1 MNDDYLPS
9 KSYSGHESGSDG
21 FSSFTLE
28 DQFYFAYSE
37 NGTLRLRSQGYAS
50 EKSRDNGIESVK
62 KNMVNKEMFKAVKQE
77 NGKWVLSLKA
87 ANHQEIA
94 VSPEVG
100 SEAEAMALM
109 PGSKSSTAGVSS
121 FAAAPLMSKSS
132 SGGGGGK
139 DEGDK
144 DDDYLAVKEYEGHSR
159 SAEHPNVAFFKHS
172 NGQFYYAVYNKDG
185 SVRLRSEGFT
195 DMDKRDREFNAT
207 MRLLD
212 DAQYYHVF
220 EKYGKYFCVLKDE
233 KGNEVGRSGA
243 QGSKAMAL
251 GFVPLA
257 GAAGKIV
264 NVTEKRNVV
273 KSSSKKEFLA
283 CKAYSGHAKHKAHS
297 NISTFKGSDGMLYFT
312 VLTSGGE
319 TMFRSAGYR
328 TEAARESGIK
338 TALRVLPKRDSFK
351 VEKEGAEH
359 VTVLRDELG
368 NIIGKSCGKT
378 EAAALGL
385 IPAAAVVTSKVVSR
399 KEVMHE
405 AGAFKSIQK
414 ETVKKVKPVVKKTP
428 PPPPRKVTVAP
439 VAAAATAAAAPAA
452 GCAFKW
458 WWLLPLLLIPLFFL
472 LRGCWPAAVAPAVV
486 ATPPPPPP
494 PVAAPV
500 EPAPVKVAPAPITPD
515 EYEAPKTVSGNKE
528 LGY

>member
-9 KSYSGHESGSDG
+9 KSYMGHESGNDG
-21 FSSFTLE
+21 FSSFTLD

-50 EKSRDNGIESVK
+50 EKSRDNGIASVK

-77 NGKWVLSLKA
+77 NGKWILSLKA

-109 PGSKSSTAGVSS
+109 PGSKGSGAAGVSS

-132 SGGGGGK
+132 GGGGGGK
-139 DEGDK
+139 DKEDK

-220 EKYGKYFCVLKDE
+220 EKFGKYFCVLKDE
-233 KGNEVGRSGA
+233 KGNEVARSGA
-243 QGSKAMAL
+243 QASKALAL
-251 GFVPLA
+251 GFVPIA
-257 GAAGKIV
+257 GAAGKII
-264 NVTEKRNVV
+264 NVTEKRNVL
-273 KSSSKKEFLA
+273 KTSSKKEFLP
-283 CKAYSGHAKHKAHS
+283 CKSYSGHSKHKSHS
-297 NISTFKGSDGMLYFT
+297 NISTFKEKDGMLYFT
-312 VLTSGGE
+312 VLTEGGE
-319 TMFRSAGYR
+319 TMFRSSGYR

-338 TALRVLPKRDSFK
+338 TALRVLPKRDSYK
-351 VEKEGAEH
+351 VESDGGEH

-378 EAAALGL
+378 EAAALAL
-385 IPAAAVVTSKVVSR
+385 IPAAAVVASKIIGR
-399 KEVMHE
+399 KEIMHE

-414 ETVKKVKPVVKKTP
+414 ETVKKVAVKKTP
-428 PPPPRKVTVAP
+428 PPPPPRKVKVAP

-472 LRGCWPAAVAPAVV
+472 LRGCWPAAAPAVV

-494 PVAAPV
+494 PVVAPPV
-500 EPAPVKVAPAPITPD
+500 EPPPVKAAPAPITPD
-515 EYEAPKTVSGNKE
+515 EYEAPKTTSGNKE

>member
-9 KSYSGHESGSDG
+9 KSYMGHESGSDG
-21 FSSFTLE
+21 FSSFTL
-28 DQFYFAYSE
+28 DGQFFFAYSE
-37 NGTLRLRSQGYAS
+37 GGSLRLRSQGYAS
-50 EKSRDNGIESVK
+50 ESSRDNGIASVK
-62 KNMVNKEMFKAVKQE
+62 KNMGNKEMFKAVKQE

-109 PGSKSSTAGVSS
+109 PGSKGAGVSS

-132 SGGGGGK
+132 SGGGGGSDK
-139 DEGDK
+139 GDK

-207 MRLLD
+207 MRLLE

-243 QGSKAMAL
+243 QNSKSMAL
-251 GFVPLA
+251 GFIPIV

-264 NVTEKRNVV
+264 SVTEKRNVK
-273 KSSSKKEFLA
+273 KSSSKQEFLP
-283 CKAYSGHAKHKAHS
+283 CDAYSGHSKHKAHG
-297 NISTFKGSDGMLYFT
+297 NISTFKDKDGKLFFT
-312 VLTSGGE
+312 VLSDTGE
-319 TMFRSAGYR
+319 TMFRSSGYR

-338 TALRVLPKRDSFK
+338 TALRVLPKRDSYK
-351 VEKEGAEH
+351 VESDGGQH

-378 EAAALGL
+378 EAAALAL
-385 IPAAAVVTSKVVSR
+385 IPAAAVVTSKIVGR
-399 KEVMHE
+399 KEIMHE
-405 AGAFKSIQK
+405 AGAFKKVQK
-414 ETVKKVKPVVKKTP
+414 ETVKKVAVKKTP
-428 PPPPRKVTVAP
+428 PPPPPRKVAAAAP
-439 VAAAATAAAAPAA
+439 VAAAAATAAAAPAA

-472 LRGCWPAAVAPAVV
+472 LRGCWATPPPAAVV
-486 ATPPPPPP
+486 APPPPP
-494 PVAAPV
+494 PVVKAPV
-500 EPAPVKVAPAPITPD
+500 EPKPEPVAPAPITPD
-515 EYEAPKTVSGNKE
+515 EYEAPKTTSGNKE